1 MDDVSYGRATDLM
14 EANLGDELV
23 ALDVQGGN
31 CFGFN
36 GVATSVWRRLAE
48 PLTFDQLRDAL
59 LDEYDVSRDECT
71 TELHALLEDLVA
83 KGLVIAVGPERNN
96 SGE

>member
-1 MDDVSYGRATDLM
+1 MNTASYRRATDLM
-14 EANLGDELV
+14 EADLGDELV
-23 ALDVQGGN
+23 ALDVRGGK

-48 PLTFDQLRDAL
+48 PLTFEQLRDAL

-71 TELHALLEDLVA
+71 TDLQALLEDLVA
-83 KGLVIAVGPERNN
+83 NGLVVGPERNN
-96 SGE
+96 